1 MIVTSLQLAD
11 FRNYDF
17 LDLSFD
23 RNTNIL
29 YGNNAQGKTNILEAL
44 YLCVTTKSHRGG
56 KDKEMIKFGKEEAHI
71 KVLLEKKGIQ
81 RKIDIHLKHHK
92 SKGIAIDG
100 IPIKKSSELLG
111 LMHIVFFSPED
122 LSIIKNGPSERRK
135 FMDVELCQLNSIYF
149 YHLSQYQK
157 VLNQRNNLLK
167 QIAREPYLLDT
178 LELWDKQLA
187 EHGTVLIEEREK
199 FVLHLNQIISNIHR
213 KLTGGK
219 EELLILYEK
228 NTEKEQFRG
237 NLCKKRNSD
246 LKSFTTQTGPHR
258 DDMAFMVN
266 GIDIRKFGSQ
276 GQQRTVALSLK
287 LAEIELVKSIIKDT
301 PVLLLDDVMSEL
313 DHDRKNYLLESIK
326 DIQTMITCTGLD
338 EFIKGR
344 LNIDQVFRVTDGTVV
359 KEDLLQYTDTK
370 EK

>member
-1 MIVTSLQLAD
+1 MIVKSLQLAD
-11 FRNYDF
+11 FRNYDY
-17 LDLSFD
+17 LNIQFD
-23 RNTNIL
+23 ENTNIL

-56 KDKEMIKFGKEEAHI
+56 RDKEMIRFGKEEAHI
-71 KVLLEKKGIQ
+71 KVLLEKKGIP
-81 RKIDIHLKHHK
+81 RKIDIHLKNHK
-92 SKGIAIDG
+92 TKGIAIDG

-111 LMHIVFFSPED
+111 LLNIVFFSPED
-122 LSIIKNGPSERRK
+122 LSIIKNGPAERRK
-135 FMDVELCQLNSIYF
+135 FMDVELCQLNNLYF
-149 YHLSQYQK
+149 YHFSQYQK

-167 QIAREPYLLDT
+167 QLTREPYLIDT
-178 LELWDKQLA
+178 LEIWDKQLI
-187 EHGTVLIEEREK
+187 EHGSVIIEEREK
-199 FVLHLNQIISNIHR
+199 FIIKLNDIIKEIHK
-213 KLTGGK
+213 KLTGDK
-219 EELLILYEK
+219 EEIEIVYEK
-228 NTEKEQFRG
+228 NTEKERFEESL
-237 NLCKKRNSD
+237 NKKRNND
-246 LKSFTTQTGPHR
+246 LKSLTTQTGPHR

-326 DIQTMITCTGLD
+326 EIQTMITCTGLD

-344 LNIDQVFRVTDGTVV
+344 LNIDKIFQVVEGKVTEENITVSNS
-359 KEDLLQYTDTK
+359 
-370 EK
+370 

>member
-1 MIVTSLQLAD
+1 MIVKSLQLAD

-17 LDLSFD
+17 LDIHFNE
-23 RNTNIL
+23 NTNIL

-44 YLCVTTKSHRGG
+44 YICVTTKSHRGG
-56 KDKEMIKFGKEEAHI
+56 KDKEMIRFGKEEAHI
-71 KVLLEKKGIQ
+71 KVTLEKKGIP
-81 RKIDIHLKHHK
+81 RKIDIHLKNHK

-111 LMHIVFFSPED
+111 LLNIVFFSPED
-122 LSIIKNGPSERRK
+122 LSIIKNGPAERRK
-135 FMDVELCQLNSIYF
+135 FMDIELCQLNKLYF
-149 YHLSQYQK
+149 HHFSQYQK

-167 QIAREPYLLDT
+167 QLTREHYLMDT
-178 LELWDKQLA
+178 LEIWDQQLI
-187 EHGTVLIEEREK
+187 EHGSIIIEERETFIIK
-199 FVLHLNQIISNIHR
+199 LNDIIKEIHK

-219 EELLILYEK
+219 EEIEILYEK
-228 NTEKEQFRG
+228 NTSREQFKE
-237 NLCKKRNSD
+237 NLNKKRDSD
-246 LKSFTTQTGPHR
+246 LKSLTTQTGPHR

-266 GIDIRKFGSQ
+266 GIDIRKYGSQ

-287 LAEIELVKSIIKDT
+287 LAEIQLVESIIKDT
-301 PVLLLDDVMSEL
+301 PILLLDDVMSEL

-344 LNIDQVFRVTDGTVV
+344 LNIDKIFQVTEGIVT
-359 KEDLLQYTDTK
+359 
-370 EK
+370 EKNLT